1 MPRPPRRCR
10 LSGECSHPDA
20 CILTLCTNPCLTNNP
35 CDITAECKPYNRTA
49 YCACPRGWFGDP
61 FEECILHPLLRRIF
75 TPFLIDDFVLLIGGK
90 NIIAAIKMRNNYGA
104 IQSFKFPILRQWG
117 ATEKVQY
124 CYRYILKINI
134 FKRYQKLFCI
144 LMVAIIFSP
153 TVSW

>member
-1 MPRPPRRCR
+1 MPWPPRRCRLSGECSHPDACLLTLCTIIEVPRPPRRCR

-75 TPFLIDDFVLLIGGK
+75 RSFLIDDLVLHTVGENVIVTP
-90 NIIAAIKMRNNYGA
+90 KMRNNYGA
-104 IQSFKFPILRQWG
+104 IQSFIFPILW
-117 ATEKVQY
+117 
-124 CYRYILKINI
+124 
-134 FKRYQKLFCI
+134 
-144 LMVAIIFSP
+144 
-153 TVSW
+153 